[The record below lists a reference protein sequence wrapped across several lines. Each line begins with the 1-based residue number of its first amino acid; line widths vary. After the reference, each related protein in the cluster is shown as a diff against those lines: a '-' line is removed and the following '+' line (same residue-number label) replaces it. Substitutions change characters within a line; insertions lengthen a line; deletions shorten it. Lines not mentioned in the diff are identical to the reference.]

1 MHRYSGF
8 PAAGHCPGHN
18 LGDVLA
24 ARDGFDGALVDA
36 RAGPLTN
43 AALLAATA
51 PGALYTYA

>member
-24 ARDGFDGALVDA
+24 AQDGFDGALVDA